1 MDFLNL
7 QFIKSLVWINEA
19 VAQGFGQ
26 RDVGGITLRDPIGT
40 GSIAVLLGRI
50 IDFLIYV
57 GAPILAIMVLWGGFQ
72 ILTAAGE
79 PEKFKTGQKTIIYA
93 VVGYGI
99 ILISKG
105 VEFVIR
111 DLFRKY
117 DIKRSVDMIL

>member
-111 DLFRKY
+111 DLFR
-117 DIKRSVDMIL
+117 